1 MRLRRYQALGNDYLV
16 VEAEAWAVWDRA
28 EVTRRICD
36 RHFGVGSDGILVR
49 AGAAAGVERLRI
61 LNADGSEAEK
71 SGNGLRIFAR
81 YLYDEGAARDEPFFV
96 ETLSGRVTCQVSDGG
111 SDVAVAMGR
120 VTFDPAAIP
129 LARALEDGA
138 RGTIEVDGVVL
149 EVQAA
154 SIGNPHC
161 AVLVDRATE
170 ADARRLGPLLE
181 RHALFPRKTNVQ
193 FLEVVD
199 RGRIRLEV
207 WERGSGYT
215 LSSGSCASAAAAVAR
230 KLGRVDERVVV
241 EMRGGDARVDV
252 APDFAVTLRGP
263 VSRVADVELAG
274 EFLAELRRLG
284 A

>member
-1 MRLRRYQALGNDYLV
+1 MKLRRYQALGNDYLV
-16 VEAEAWAVWDRA
+16 VQASVWAPWDRA
-28 EVTRRICD
+28 AVTRRICD

-49 AGAAAGVERLRI
+49 AGALAGVERLRI

-81 YLYDEGAARDEPFFV
+81 FLFDEGAVGEAPFAV
-96 ETLSGRVTCQVSDGG
+96 ETLSGRVTCRVAERGT
-111 SDVAVAMGR
+111 DVAVDMGR
-120 VTFDPAAIP
+120 VSFEPAAIP
-129 LARALEDGA
+129 LAHALEDGA

-161 AVLVDRATE
+161 AVLVDRASE
-170 ADARRLGPLLE
+170 ADARRFGPLLE

-230 KLGRVDERVVV
+230 KLGRVEERVVV
-241 EMRGGDARVDV
+241 EMRGGEARVEV
-252 APDFAVTLRGP
+252 SGDFDVTLRGA
-263 VSRVADVELAG
+263 VSRVADLELAE
-274 EFLAELRRLG
+274 EFLAELAALRS
-284 A
+284 